1 MVTSSEVGKTVSTR
15 PGRAGC
21 WLQRL
26 AAARCVGSRGR
37 LDGRETRQF
46 VELRRC
52 LGRSAT
58 SARPRPS
65 SPTRT
70 KAVAHGANGE
80 VVLGIGRTGLRRR
93 PTQTQAKHFERDG
106 GSGAPTWRP
115 QVHQQKL
122 LCSDSLGDL
131 SERGDLQTTRLN
143 PPHEHVGW
151 GQKKAE
157 GTKTWPTCSTASASS
172 RTPCACVHLQL
183 CG

>member
-1 MVTSSEVGKTVSTR
+1 MSAPTGMLQRHVIGKAPEQTQPSKQQGRKCALAMVTSSEVGKTVSTR

-80 VVLGIGRTGLRRR
+80 VVLGIGRTGLRQR

-115 QVHQQKL
+115 K
-122 LCSDSLGDL
+122 CINKNSC
-131 SERGDLQTTRLN
+131 
-143 PPHEHVGW
+143 
-151 GQKKAE
+151 AA
-157 GTKTWPTCSTASASS
+157 TAWA
-172 RTPCACVHLQL
+172 T
-183 CG
+183 